1 MDNCV
6 DNLDDDAYVPSGR
19 SGFLSGERCG
29 KYYIHAR
36 AGEILP
42 LPPFCTPVYAPGY
55 REISPGLHSRGLKN
69 NYIYPVPALNACVL

>member
-29 KYYIHAR
+29 KHYIHAR
-36 AGEILP
+36 AGKILP
-42 LPPFCTPVYAPGY
+42 LPPSVRLYTRPGI
-55 REISPGLHSRGLKN
+55 EKS
-69 NYIYPVPALNACVL
+69 VPACILVA